1 MFRYLIAPFVIAV
14 LLGVGA
20 VALFAR
26 MAMEAPD
33 APSQP
38 IAAAQDAPAAIKTT
52 PEISA
57 AADTG
62 RSEQVAPSSIAPD
75 AGATDPSGST
85 VAPAPAEV
93 ATLDVASSGQGPGVE
108 GGPVAGAAASASGQ
122 ESVSGG
128 DAARRPVQA
137 FANVAPGAPAS
148 PAPSAPNV
156 SAPSGVTALAS
167 PNAGGLVPP
176 SGGEAAL
183 GTSTGQAGAVQT
195 GAVPGGAVPTAAA
208 PSLSTPPNLGGGGAS
223 AQPGTTAAP
232 SSPALSPLASAES
245 ALALAG
251 NLAPALET
259 PLGGAANPE
268 QRDVAPDLRPVF
280 DLVRVEP
287 GGAAVLA
294 GRASPN
300 AMVSVTVD
308 GDVVAEVRANR
319 SGEFVALVETAPDP
333 ETRGLTLGLSST
345 TVDGMT
351 LLSAAPVVVALPDVP
366 GAPPVA
372 LRPTAD
378 GPELLQPTAPRAD
391 GGVSIDS
398 VTYGDQG
405 GVVVSGR
412 GSPGQVA
419 RVYLDEDLHAET
431 EVTPE
436 GAWRADLVQEIKPE
450 VYKLRVDQID
460 AEGGVSSRAETP
472 FERAAVED
480 IVLNR
485 GGVVVQPGNN
495 LWRIASHV
503 YGDGLK
509 YHVIYARNTDQ
520 IRDPDLIYPGQIFK
534 LPGAE

>member
-20 VALFAR
+20 VALFATI
-26 MAMEAPD
+26 AMEAPD
-33 APSQP
+33 SPSQP
-38 IAAAQDAPAAIKTT
+38 QA
-52 PEISA
+52 
-57 AADTG
+57 
-62 RSEQVAPSSIAPD
+62 VAPD
-75 AGATDPSGST
+75 APPVIKTAPETEPVGEIATASIEAAARATDSAASPL
-85 VAPAPAEV
+85 APALGQNV
-93 ATLDVASSGQGPGVE
+93 SSPQ
-108 GGPVAGAAASASGQ
+108 AGAAPGQTVGGASAPQ
-122 ESVSGG
+122 
-128 DAARRPVQA
+128 AAPADSPARAPQA
-137 FANVAPGAPAS
+137 FSGA
-148 PAPSAPNV
+148 APSAPSGLTPSLP
-156 SAPSGVTALAS
+156 SAQAPAASTALAAASVS
-167 PNAGGLVPP
+167 PSAAVSGAAPAGQTPP
-176 SGGEAAL
+176 G
-183 GTSTGQAGAVQT
+183 
-195 GAVPGGAVPTAAA
+195 AAA
-208 PSLSTPPNLGGGGAS
+208 PGLSTPPRIGVGGATPPLAPGAS
-223 AQPGTTAAP
+223 ALNPT
-232 SSPALSPLASAES
+232 ASAET

-251 NLAPALET
+251 NLAPALEA
-259 PLGGAANPE
+259 PLGGGANPE
-268 QRDVAPDLRPVF
+268 QLDEAPDLRPVF

-333 ETRGLTLGLSST
+333 QTRGVTLGLSST

-351 LLSAAPVVVALPDVP
+351 LVSAAPVVVALPDAP

-398 VTYGDQG
+398 VSYGDEG
-405 GVVVSGR
+405 AVVVSGR
-412 GSPGQVA
+412 GAPGQTA
-419 RVYLDEDLHAET
+419 RVYLDENLHAEA
-431 EVTPE
+431 EVKPD
-436 GAWRADLVQEIKPE
+436 GAWRADLSQEIKPE
-450 VYKLRVDQID
+450 IYKLRVDQID
-460 AEGGVSSRAETP
+460 DRGGVSSRAETP
-472 FERAAVED
+472 FERAPVED

-485 GGVVVQPGNN
+485 SGVVVQPGNN

-509 YHVIYARNTDQ
+509 YHVIYARNSDQ
-520 IRDPDLIYPGQIFK
+520 IRDPNLIYPGQIFS